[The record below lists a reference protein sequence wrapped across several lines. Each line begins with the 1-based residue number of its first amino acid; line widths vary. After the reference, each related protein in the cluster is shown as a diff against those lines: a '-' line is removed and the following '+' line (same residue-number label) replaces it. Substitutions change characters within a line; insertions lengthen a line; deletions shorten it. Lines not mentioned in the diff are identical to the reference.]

1 MDRAVVAVRR
11 WCRREEVSDE
21 VAVEARGGIS
31 DGEKA
36 EEAAAKRR
44 RRRGGGNGGRDEE
57 KAATVTVTVATAT
70 RSRR

>member
-11 WCRREEVSDE
+11 WCRREEVADE

-44 RRRGGGNGGRDEE
+44 RRRGGGDGGRDEE
-57 KAATVTVTVATAT
+57 KAATVTVTQ
-70 RSRR
+70 SRRQRWRQ